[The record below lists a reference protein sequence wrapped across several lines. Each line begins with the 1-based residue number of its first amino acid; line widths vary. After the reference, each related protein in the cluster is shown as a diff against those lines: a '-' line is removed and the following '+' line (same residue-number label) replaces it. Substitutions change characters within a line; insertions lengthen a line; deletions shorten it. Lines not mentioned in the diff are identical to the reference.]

1 MPPAACCPALRSS
14 VIEIATND
22 TRQLTTDAQGRWVL
36 PNLKPGTYR
45 IVVSLDG
52 FKTAALDQVKL
63 DVAGDSRDRSDAGGR
78 RGGRDRHGDRRR
90 RRRSKPRD
98 RRSA

>member
-1 MPPAACCPALRSS
+1 MLPGAQVS
-14 VIEIATND
+14 VTEIATND
-22 TRQLTTDAQGRWVL
+22 ARQLTTDAQGRWVL

-52 FKTAALDQVKL
+52 FKTGALDQVKL
-63 DVAGDSRDRSDAGGR
+63 DVGGIR
-78 RGGRDRHGDRRR
+78 ETEVTLEVGAAAETVTVTGSGAA
-90 RRRSKPRD
+90 SKPRD